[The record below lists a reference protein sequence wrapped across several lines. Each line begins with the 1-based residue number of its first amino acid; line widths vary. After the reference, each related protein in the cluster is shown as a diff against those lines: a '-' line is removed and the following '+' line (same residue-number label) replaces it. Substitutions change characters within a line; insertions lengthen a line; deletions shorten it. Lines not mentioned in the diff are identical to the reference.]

1 MSRNKTIKE
10 ALVAAK
16 KELKESGA
24 GEYKLDAELFIMKAA
39 NMTKT
44 SVLINGDKELTESE
58 EKLFNSMVQKRKKG
72 IPTQYI
78 LGKCEFMGYE
88 FFVDEN
94 VLIPRA
100 DTEVLVETVL
110 KTAQKENFQN
120 VIDMCTGSGC
130 IAVSLALNGIK
141 SVTACDISFG
151 ALSTAK
157 KNAEYNNASDKIQFI
172 QGNLFENVDK
182 SQKYNAI
189 VSNPPYI
196 PTEDISNLMREVR
209 DNEPLTA
216 LDGGKD
222 GLDFYRRITND
233 SLEYLADGGYLFFE
247 IGYNQGEDLKKIM
260 TDLGF
265 DGIKIVKDYA
275 GLDRVVFGYK
285 RRGTDVI

>member
-1 MSRNKTIKE
+1 M
-10 ALVAAK
+10 
-16 KELKESGA
+16 
-24 GEYKLDAELFIMKAA
+24 
-39 NMTKT
+39 
-44 SVLINGDKELTESE
+44 
-58 EKLFNSMVQKRKKG
+58 
-72 IPTQYI
+72 
-78 LGKCEFMGYE
+78 
-88 FFVDEN
+88 
-94 VLIPRA
+94 
-100 DTEVLVETVL
+100 
-110 KTAQKENFQN
+110 
-120 VIDMCTGSGC
+120 
-130 IAVSLALNGIK
+130 
-141 SVTACDISFG
+141 
-151 ALSTAK
+151 
-157 KNAEYNNASDKIQFI
+157 
-172 QGNLFENVDK
+172 DK

-233 SLEYLADGGYLFFE
+233 SLEYLDDGGYLFFE
-247 IGYNQGEDLKKIM
+247 IGYNQGEGLKKIM

>member
-94 VLIPRA
+94 VLIPRP